1 MWKGIRERWN
11 SGISRAEQKKI
22 QQKRYWAQVAA
33 RMRKFDMFASI
44 EETQLQSVWKR
55 VDADGSGLLDA
66 DEVRQVMKDMG
77 MELDDAEFAA
87 TMKQIDRDG
96 SGELDYDEFLNWWR
110 KQDTA
115 RQMQQLIWTLRAE
128 RPIHARATPA
138 P

>member
-77 MELDDAEFAA
+77 KEMDEAQFVA
-87 TMKQIDRDG
+87 TMAEIDVDG
-96 SGELDYDEFLNWWR
+96 SGELDFSEFLGWWQ
-110 KQDTA
+110 KQDA
-115 RQMQQLIWTLRAE
+115 AAQKQLMQLSMLNFDAL
-128 RPIHARATPA
+128 
-138 P
+138 